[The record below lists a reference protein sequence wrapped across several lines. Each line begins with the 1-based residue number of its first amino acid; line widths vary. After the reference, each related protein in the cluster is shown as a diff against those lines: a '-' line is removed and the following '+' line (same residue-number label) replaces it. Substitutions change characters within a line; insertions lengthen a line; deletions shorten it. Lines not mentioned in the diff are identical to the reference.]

1 MSKDWII
8 NDAYF
13 EKIKDL
19 PIMGKTIKQFLDDV
33 VYKHPNWSI
42 LLQNLSDI
50 YVLVASLDA
59 QRLLKDNEKSWKEI
73 MKKDE
78 YDILEKN
85 GYFVVA
91 YMLVNEK
98 HQNNHYIDLFDTI
111 IRNNNLGYV
120 MIDKYEKKYEY
131 MVNLVPQQI
140 IQSSAKYWAK
150 VLDFYYED
158 EDTGKKYIDKN
169 LIEEYI
175 ESYKLDS
182 IDLDWEHLYNLC
194 ENHDEDV

>member
-13 EKIKDL
+13 GKIKDL
-19 PIMGKTIKQFLDDV
+19 PIMGETIKQFLDDV

-50 YVLVASLDA
+50 HVLVASFDA
-59 QRLLKDNEKSWKEI
+59 QSCLKDGEKTWEQI

-85 GYFVVA
+85 RYFVVA

-111 IRNNNLGYV
+111 IRNNNLGCV
-120 MIDKYEKKYEY
+120 MIENYEEKYGY
-131 MVNLVPQQI
+131 MVNLVPQKI

-150 VLDFYYED
+150 VLDFYCED
-158 EDTGKKYIDKN
+158 LDTGKKYIDKN

-175 ESYKLDS
+175 ELCELDS
-182 IDLDWEHLYNLC
+182 NDLDWEHLYNLC
-194 ENHDEDV
+194 YNDD

>member
-13 EKIKDL
+13 GKIKDL
-19 PIMGKTIKQFLDDV
+19 PIMGETIKQFLDDV

-59 QRLLKDNEKSWKEI
+59 QRLLKGNEKSWKEI

-85 GYFVVA
+85 RYFVVA

-111 IRNNNLGYV
+111 IRNNNLGCV
-120 MIDKYEKKYEY
+120 MIEKYQEKYEY

-150 VLDFYYED
+150 VLDFYCED
-158 EDTGKKYIDKN
+158 LDTGKKYIDKN

-175 ESYKLDS
+175 ESFELDS
-182 IDLDWEHLYNLC
+182 NDLDWEHLYNLC
-194 ENHDEDV
+194 YNDD

>member
-13 EKIKDL
+13 GKIKDL
-19 PIMGKTIKQFLDDV
+19 PIMGETIKQFLDDV

-50 YVLVASLDA
+50 YVLVASLGA
-59 QRLLKDNEKSWKEI
+59 QRLLKGNEKSWKEI

-85 GYFVVA
+85 RYFVVA

-111 IRNNNLGYV
+111 IRNNNLGCV
-120 MIDKYEKKYEY
+120 MIEKYQEKYEY

-150 VLDFYYED
+150 VLDFYCED
-158 EDTGKKYIDKN
+158 LDTGKKYIDKN

-175 ESYKLDS
+175 ELCELDS
-182 IDLDWEHLYNLC
+182 NDLDWEHLYNLC
-194 ENHDEDV
+194 YNDD

>member
-13 EKIKDL
+13 GKIKDL
-19 PIMGKTIKQFLDDV
+19 PIMGETIKQFLDDV

-59 QRLLKDNEKSWKEI
+59 QCLLKGNEKSWKEI

-85 GYFVVA
+85 RYFVVT

-111 IRNNNLGYV
+111 IRNNNLGCV
-120 MIDKYEKKYEY
+120 MIEKYVKKYEY
-131 MVNLVPQQI
+131 MVNLVPQKI
-140 IQSSAKYWAK
+140 IRSSAKYWAK
-150 VLDFYYED
+150 VLDFYCED
-158 EDTGKKYIDKN
+158 LDTGKKYIDKN

-175 ESYKLDS
+175 ELCELDS
-182 IDLDWEHLYNLC
+182 NDLDWEHLYELSYN
-194 ENHDEDV
+194 DD

>member
-13 EKIKDL
+13 GKIKDL
-19 PIMGKTIKQFLDDV
+19 PIMGETIKQFLDDV

-59 QRLLKDNEKSWKEI
+59 QRLLKGNEKSWKEI

-85 GYFVVA
+85 RYFVVT

-111 IRNNNLGYV
+111 IRNNNLGCV
-120 MIDKYEKKYEY
+120 MIEKYQEKYEY

-150 VLDFYYED
+150 VLDFYCED
-158 EDTGKKYIDKN
+158 LDTGKKYIDKN

-175 ESYKLDS
+175 ELCELDS
-182 IDLDWEHLYNLC
+182 NDLDWEHLYELSYN
-194 ENHDEDV
+194 DD

>member
-13 EKIKDL
+13 GKIKDL
-19 PIMGKTIKQFLDDV
+19 PIMGETIKQFLDDV
-33 VYKHPNWSI
+33 VYKHPNWRI

-59 QRLLKDNEKSWKEI
+59 QCLLKGNEKSWKEI

-85 GYFVVA
+85 RYFVVT

-111 IRNNNLGYV
+111 IRNNNLGCV
-120 MIDKYEKKYEY
+120 MIEKYVKKYEY
-131 MVNLVPQQI
+131 MVNLVPQKI
-140 IQSSAKYWAK
+140 IRSSAKYWAK
-150 VLDFYYED
+150 VLDFYCED
-158 EDTGKKYIDKN
+158 LDTGKKYIDKN

-175 ESYKLDS
+175 ELCELDS
-182 IDLDWEHLYNLC
+182 NDLDWEHLYELSYN
-194 ENHDEDV
+194 DD

>member
-13 EKIKDL
+13 GKIKDL
-19 PIMGKTIKQFLDDV
+19 PIMGETIKQFLDDV

-50 YVLVASLDA
+50 YVLVASFDA
-59 QRLLKDNEKSWKEI
+59 QSCLKDGEKTWEQI

-85 GYFVVA
+85 RYFVVA

-111 IRNNNLGYV
+111 IRNNNLGCV
-120 MIDKYEKKYEY
+120 MIEKYVKKYEY
-131 MVNLVPQQI
+131 MVNLVPQKI
-140 IQSSAKYWAK
+140 IRSSAKYWAK
-150 VLDFYYED
+150 VLDFYCED
-158 EDTGKKYIDKN
+158 LDTGKKYIDKN

-175 ESYKLDS
+175 ELCELDS
-182 IDLDWEHLYNLC
+182 NDLDWEHLYELSYN
-194 ENHDEDV
+194 DD

>member
-13 EKIKDL
+13 GKIKDL
-19 PIMGKTIKQFLDDV
+19 PIMGETIKQFLHYV
-33 VYKHPNWSI
+33 VYQHHNWSI

-50 YVLVASLDA
+50 YVLVASLGA
-59 QRLLKDNEKSWKEI
+59 QRLLKGNEKSWKEI

-85 GYFVVA
+85 RYFVVA

-111 IRNNNLGYV
+111 IRNNNLGCV
-120 MIDKYEKKYEY
+120 MIEKYQEKYEY
-131 MVNLVPQQI
+131 MVN
-140 IQSSAKYWAK
+140 
-150 VLDFYYED
+150 
-158 EDTGKKYIDKN
+158 
-169 LIEEYI
+169 
-175 ESYKLDS
+175 
-182 IDLDWEHLYNLC
+182 
-194 ENHDEDV
+194 

>member
-13 EKIKDL
+13 GKIKDL
-19 PIMGKTIKQFLDDV
+19 PIMGETIKQFLDDV

-50 YVLVASLDA
+50 YVLVASFDA
-59 QRLLKDNEKSWKEI
+59 QSCLKDGEKTWEQI

-85 GYFVVA
+85 RYFVVA

-98 HQNNHYIDLFDTI
+98 DQKNHYIDLFDTI
-111 IRNNNLGYV
+111 IRNNNLGCV
-120 MIDKYEKKYEY
+120 MIEKYVKKYEY
-131 MVNLVPQQI
+131 MVNLVPQKI
-140 IQSSAKYWAK
+140 IRSSAKYWAK
-150 VLDFYYED
+150 VLDFYCED
-158 EDTGKKYIDKN
+158 LDTGKKYIDKN

-175 ESYKLDS
+175 ELCELDS
-182 IDLDWEHLYNLC
+182 NDLDWEHLYELSYN
-194 ENHDEDV
+194 DD

>member
-13 EKIKDL
+13 GKIKDL
-19 PIMGKTIKQFLDDV
+19 PIMGETIKQFLDDV

-59 QRLLKDNEKSWKEI
+59 QCLLKGNEKSWKEI

-85 GYFVVA
+85 RYFVVT

-111 IRNNNLGYV
+111 IRNNNLGCV
-120 MIDKYEKKYEY
+120 MIEKYVKKYEY
-131 MVNLVPQQI
+131 MVNLVPQKI
-140 IQSSAKYWAK
+140 IRSSAKYWAK
-150 VLDFYYED
+150 VLDFYCED
-158 EDTGKKYIDKN
+158 LDTGKKYIDKN

-175 ESYKLDS
+175 ELCELDS
-182 IDLDWEHLYNLC
+182 NDLDWEHLYNLC
-194 ENHDEDV
+194 YNDD

>member
-13 EKIKDL
+13 GKIKDL
-19 PIMGKTIKQFLDDV
+19 PIMGETIKQFLDDV

-50 YVLVASLDA
+50 YVLVASLNA
-59 QRLLKDNEKSWKEI
+59 QCLLKDGEKSWKEI

-85 GYFVVA
+85 RYFVVA

-98 HQNNHYIDLFDTI
+98 DQKNHYIDLFDTI
-111 IRNNNLGYV
+111 IRNNNLGCV
-120 MIDKYEKKYEY
+120 MIENYEEKYGY
-131 MVNLVPQQI
+131 MVNLVPQKI

-150 VLDFYYED
+150 VLDFYNED
-158 EDTGKKYIDKN
+158 LDTGKKYIDKN

-175 ESYKLDS
+175 ELCELDS
-182 IDLDWEHLYNLC
+182 NDLDWEHLYNLC
-194 ENHDEDV
+194 YNDD

>member
-13 EKIKDL
+13 GKIKDL
-19 PIMGKTIKQFLDDV
+19 PIMGETIKQFLDDV

-59 QRLLKDNEKSWKEI
+59 QRLLKGNEKSWKEI

-85 GYFVVA
+85 RYFVVT

-111 IRNNNLGYV
+111 IRNNNLGCV
-120 MIDKYEKKYEY
+120 MIEKYVKKYEY
-131 MVNLVPQQI
+131 MVNLVPQKI
-140 IQSSAKYWAK
+140 IRSSAKYWAK
-150 VLDFYYED
+150 VLDFYCED
-158 EDTGKKYIDKN
+158 LDTGKKYIDKN

-175 ESYKLDS
+175 ELCELDS
-182 IDLDWEHLYNLC
+182 NDLDWEHLYELSYN
-194 ENHDEDV
+194 DD